1 MRILLTND
9 DGYRALGIN
18 TLYKALLEVGHEVK
32 IVAPEL
38 NSSGAGQSITVY
50 SPMTLTQ
57 VDEHI
62 YYVFGTP
69 ADSVRLGLQEVYNL
83 DINKPDIVISGINM
97 GENIGEDVLYSG
109 TVGAAREGRL
119 HGVSSIAV
127 STAGSVFPYLSDASL
142 IVIDLLK
149 KIEMHKKL
157 LKDKFIWNVN
167 IPNKPYD
174 EIKGFEATELLLR
187 PMHLPLEKQV
197 TPRGNTVYW
206 QGASQAPQT
215 ATIGTDLHTYLL
227 QEKVS
232 ITPLELLPTDYN
244 QMPIISALTS

>member
-18 TLYKALLEVGHEVK
+18 TLYKALLEAGHEVK

-57 VDEHI
+57 VDDNI
-62 YYVFGTP
+62 FYVFGTP

-83 DINKPDIVISGINM
+83 EIDKPDIVLSGINM
-97 GENIGEDVLYSG
+97 GENVGEDVLYSG

-119 HGVSSIAV
+119 HGISSIAV
-127 STAGSVFPYLSDASL
+127 STSGSTFNYLADASL

-149 KIEMHKKL
+149 KIEMHKQL
-157 LKDKFIWNVN
+157 LKDLFIWNVN
-167 IPNKPYD
+167 IPNKPYS

-187 PMHLPLEKQV
+187 PIHLPLEKQI

-206 QGASQAPQT
+206 QGSSQDPEI
-215 ATIGTDLHTYLL
+215 ATIGTDLHSYLL